1 MDFFWQAVAVGV
13 GGTVV
18 MDLWAL
24 IQKKFFNIPSLNY
37 ALVGRWLLLMRQG
50 KCFHRTI
57 IQAPAQSGE
66 TAIGWMAHYLIG
78 IVFSMLLILIVGDN
92 WLQYPTF
99 WPALLM
105 GVISV
110 VAPFLLMQPCFGF
123 GIAAAKTPAPWLA
136 RRRSLVAHASF
147 GIGLWLSALLLAFA

>member
-1 MDFFWQAVAVGV
+1 
-13 GGTVV
+13 
-18 MDLWAL
+18 
-24 IQKKFFNIPSLNY
+24 
-37 ALVGRWLLLMRQG
+37 
-50 KCFHRTI
+50 
-57 IQAPAQSGE
+57 
-66 TAIGWMAHYLIG
+66 MAHYLIG

-136 RRRSLVAHASF
+136 RRRSLVAHTSF

>member
-13 GGTVV
+13 GGTVL

-24 IQKKFFNIPSLNY
+24 IQKKLFKIPSLNY
-37 ALVGRWLLLMRQG
+37 AFVGRWMLLMRQG
-50 KCFHRTI
+50 KFFHCTI
-57 IQAPAQSGE
+57 SQAPEQPGE
-66 TAIGWMAHYLIG
+66 TAIGWGAHYLIG
-78 IVFSMLLILIVGDN
+78 IVFSILFILIVGDS
-92 WLQYPTF
+92 WLQSPTF

-123 GIAAAKTPAPWLA
+123 GIAAAKTPVPWVA

-147 GIGLWLSALLLAFA
+147 GVGLWVSALLLAST

>member
-1 MDFFWQAVAVGV
+1 MNFFWQAVAVGV
-13 GGTVV
+13 GGTII

-24 IQKKFFNIPSLNY
+24 IQKKLFNIPSLNY

-50 KCFHRTI
+50 KFFHRTI
-57 IQAPAQSGE
+57 IQAPEQPGE
-66 TAIGWMAHYLIG
+66 TAIGWSAHYLIG
-78 IVFSMLLILIVGDN
+78 IVFSLLLILIVGDN

-99 WPALLM
+99 WPALLT

-110 VAPFLLMQPCFGF
+110 IAPFLLMQPCFGF
-123 GIAAAKTPAPWLA
+123 GVAAAKTPVPWVA

-147 GIGLWLSALLLAFA
+147 GIGLWLSATLLAFT